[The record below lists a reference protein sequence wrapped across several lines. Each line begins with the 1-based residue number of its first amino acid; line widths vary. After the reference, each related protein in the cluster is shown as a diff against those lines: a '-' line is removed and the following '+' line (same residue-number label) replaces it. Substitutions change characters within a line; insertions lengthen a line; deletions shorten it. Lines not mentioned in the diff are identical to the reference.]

1 MNARVGAGMGERRTA
16 QYTVGARQP
25 GRPGKAVSS
34 GSINGRTLPVYS
46 CIKKQSTS
54 PVRIAS
60 SRGGWALPTCRRRH
74 AHTPRVAAV
83 QARVDGLP
91 EPWTAAPESR
101 RDLQGTFQHQLQL
114 EFGRSS
120 EKFQANNH
128 MAVSDGAAAA
138 SCYAARTLDRH
149 LEQFYPNYLARPRC

>member
-1 MNARVGAGMGERRTA
+1 
-16 QYTVGARQP
+16 
-25 GRPGKAVSS
+25 
-34 GSINGRTLPVYS
+34 
-46 CIKKQSTS
+46 
-54 PVRIAS
+54 
-60 SRGGWALPTCRRRH
+60 
-74 AHTPRVAAV
+74 
-83 QARVDGLP
+83 VDGLP

-101 RDLQGTFQHQLQL
+101 RDLQETFQHQLQL

-149 LEQFYPNYLARPRC
+149 LEQFYPN